1 MQGMTVAEAHDY
13 DVFVS
18 YAHADN
24 DVPRGASEKA
34 GWVSVFAE
42 NLNIG
47 PNVLKKR
54 LFIDHQLK
62 PGDPFAAD
70 LMSKVERSAV
80 LVLLLSQ
87 NYVKSDW
94 CGKEVEHFIRTH
106 GADPDKPS
114 GVYVVELWPYDH
126 LASAPAPIQLLRKWT
141 NASKFWFKPFD
152 AAMPLLA
159 GYPSPNEGDP
169 EGKTLYWR
177 ELANLRGAI
186 DFRLGELGAARASSL
201 AAAQASPPRLP
212 LPAGPAPGRLG
223 SVLLADTTEDLEAKR
238 NRVRALLEPE
248 GVRVLPEGDYVGLS
262 QAEFDDAIVRDL
274 AQADLFVQL
283 LSPTAGRKG
292 KLELPLPQLQ
302 YRHALAAGKPIVQWA
317 ASQPEADEIDDQ
329 GHARLFETATLRAT
343 HLSEFAN
350 GVLEWLRAEQSRRQ
364 RAAEALVQRE
374 AEARAAA
381 IAAPATGHAAPR
393 LPKRHIFIDD
403 VAGEAGLSERV
414 RDIIKAENFAWRKG
428 QPDDSNIQDWLR
440 PCVAGLTIYTDS
452 SQRQRAQSRLI
463 RFLNQVADGDVDLQ
477 HWGVFLANG
486 TVASEFGFEAD
497 GLVGINEQ
505 GLAGFLRGIER

>member
-1 MQGMTVAEAHDY
+1 M
-13 DVFVS
+13 
-18 YAHADN
+18 
-24 DVPRGASEKA
+24 
-34 GWVSVFAE
+34 
-42 NLNIG
+42 
-47 PNVLKKR
+47 
-54 LFIDHQLK
+54 
-62 PGDPFAAD
+62 
-70 LMSKVERSAV
+70 
-80 LVLLLSQ
+80 
-87 NYVKSDW
+87 
-94 CGKEVEHFIRTH
+94 
-106 GADPDKPS
+106 
-114 GVYVVELWPYDH
+114 
-126 LASAPAPIQLLRKWT
+126 
-141 NASKFWFKPFD
+141 
-152 AAMPLLA
+152 
-159 GYPSPNEGDP
+159 
-169 EGKTLYWR
+169 
-177 ELANLRGAI
+177 
-186 DFRLGELGAARASSL
+186 
-201 AAAQASPPRLP
+201 
-212 LPAGPAPGRLG
+212 PAGPAPGRLG